1 MSKYFEKFKNPI
13 LEYREYREYLE
24 EIMRELGRYGY
35 FKGSI
40 ETLNQLWR
48 IFSEECYC
56 AGFMTPDDETISEF
70 ADWLD
75 NYEEDI

>member
-1 MSKYFEKFKNPI
+1 MSKYFEKYNNVK
-13 LEYREYREYLE
+13 YYDYLKG
-24 EIMRELGRYGY
+24 IMEELGRYGY

-40 ETLNQLWR
+40 ETLDNLWR

-56 AGFMTPDDETISEF
+56 ASFLFPCKKLVSEF
-70 ADWLD
+70 VNWLD

>member
-1 MSKYFEKFKNPI
+1 MSKYFEKYNNV
-13 LEYREYREYLE
+13 EYYEDLK
-24 EIMRELGRYGY
+24 EIMIELSRYGY

-56 AGFMTPDDETISEF
+56 ASFLIPDGDSIYEF
-70 ADWLD
+70 VNWLD

>member
-1 MSKYFEKFKNPI
+1 MSKYFEKYNNV
-13 LEYREYREYLE
+13 EYYEDLKK
-24 EIMRELGRYGY
+24 IMIELSKYGY

-40 ETLNQLWR
+40 RTLNNLWR

-56 AGFMTPDDETISEF
+56 AGFLIPDNESVSEF
-70 ADWLD
+70 ANWLD

>member
-1 MSKYFEKFKNPI
+1 MSKYFEKFKNPV
-13 LEYREYREYLE
+13 LEYREDLE

-48 IFSEECYC
+48 IFSESHYC
-56 AGFMTPDDETISEF
+56 AGFLIPDDESVSEF

>member
-1 MSKYFEKFKNPI
+1 MSKYFEKYNNV
-13 LEYREYREYLE
+13 EYYEDLKK
-24 EIMRELGRYGY
+24 IMIELSKYGY

-56 AGFMTPDDETISEF
+56 ASFLIPDDESISEF
-70 ADWLD
+70 ANWLD

>member
-1 MSKYFEKFKNPI
+1 MSKYFEKFKIN
-13 LEYREYREYLE
+13 EYYEDYLYK
-24 EIMRELGRYGY
+24 IMEELGHYGY

-56 AGFMTPDDETISEF
+56 AGFLIPDSKSIGEF

>member
-1 MSKYFEKFKNPI
+1 MGKYFEKFK
-13 LEYREYREYLE
+13 YDDYHEYLKR
-24 EIMRELGRYGY
+24 IFDELWHYGY

-40 ETLNQLWR
+40 ETLEKLWR
-48 IFSEECYC
+48 IFSEYYYC
-56 AGFMTPDDETISEF
+56 ASFLIPDGDSIREF

>member
-1 MSKYFEKFKNPI
+1 MGKYFEKFKNV
-13 LEYREYREYLE
+13 EYYEYLK
-24 EIMRELGRYGY
+24 EIMRELEHYGY

-40 ETLNQLWR
+40 ETLDQLWR

-56 AGFMTPDDETISEF
+56 AGFLIPDGDSIREF

>member
-1 MSKYFEKFKNPI
+1 MSKYFEKYKNF
-13 LEYREYREYLE
+13 EYDEDLKK
-24 EIMRELGRYGY
+24 IFDELCHYGY
-35 FKGSI
+35 YRGSI
-40 ETLNQLWR
+40 ETLEQLWR

-56 AGFMTPDDETISEF
+56 AGFLIPDGDSIREF

>member
-1 MSKYFEKFKNPI
+1 MSKYFEKYDNVESLLD
-13 LEYREYREYLE
+13 LEN
-24 EIMRELGRYGY
+24 IMIELSKYGY

-40 ETLNQLWR
+40 KTLEQLWR

-56 AGFMTPDDETISEF
+56 AGFLIPDDDSIREF

-75 NYEEDI
+75 DYEEDI